1 MRIPLLIS
9 RDGAG
14 PVPPGATTRPASG
27 ADAPR
32 IAALGPLRDG
42 RVERDLDAVLPARPD
57 AVLLRG
63 AVGGRD
69 VQHLGAKLAVRE
81 AELGLPAGRIGILA
95 AGADTPAGVLAL
107 AGLAGASPRLRALVW
122 EGGRLSRALGLSD
135 PAAAPLLQA
144 RDLLVIAAA
153 AAGVPALVLPEPG
166 RALAETCAAAARDG
180 FAGMVARDPDE
191 VAVIARWFP
200 AGTR

>member
-1 MRIPLLIS
+1 MRIALLL
-9 RDGAG
+9 RDGA
-14 PVPPGATTRPASG
+14 PPALPGAMPPPVSG

-32 IAALGPLRDG
+32 VAGVGPLRDG
-42 RVERDLDAVLPARPD
+42 GGDRDLDAALPARPD
-57 AVLLRG
+57 ALLLRG

-69 VQHLGAKLAVRE
+69 LQHLGAKLAVRE

-122 EGGRLSRALGLSD
+122 DAGRLARALGLSD
-135 PAAAPLLQA
+135 PAAAPLLRA
-144 RDLLVIAAA
+144 RDLLLIAAA

-166 RALAETCAAAARDG
+166 RALDALCAAAARDG
-180 FAGMVARDPDE
+180 FAGIVARHPGE
-191 VAVIARWFP
+191 VAGAARWFP
-200 AGTR
+200 AGAG